1 MALYDLLEF
10 SLCGTVGVVAVV
22 VTLNALNYPLK
33 WTPLGLEATVGIGC
47 LGLLTHGW
55 RLGDGDGRLQKMAPH
70 HLLGNAWESVLR
82 NADDLDRPETASL
95 LKLQEA
101 EVED

>member
-1 MALYDLLEF
+1 MTLYDLLEF

-70 HLLGNAWESVLR
+70 HLLGNA
-82 NADDLDRPETASL
+82 DDRDRSETASL